1 MTLAARIRYMSRAI
15 AEAMRRILR
24 RQSPQAPL
32 HILGSQRPRRPQR
45 RHDTPHRWRRRAL
58 GLALVLALTTFSA
71 ALLTLVIPQEH
82 AAASRVI
89 TIAPGTDARRIV
101 RTLHEAGVIAH
112 PLPVLAY
119 LTLTGHGARLKA
131 GEYRFPSPI
140 APLDVIRRL
149 VRGEV
154 ITEKITIP
162 EGLNRF
168 EIAALLRQLPIRDAE
183 RALDFTEDA
192 SLIRDL
198 DPQADSLEGY
208 LFPDTYTY
216 TPSTSARDLIARM
229 VRRFREVF
237 TETDRA
243 RAEQLGFTV
252 REIVTLASLIEKEAK
267 LPHERPLISSV
278 FHNRLRRGMRLEC
291 DPTVLYAAL
300 LDGEEDR
307 TIHRSD
313 LARRSPYNTYL
324 YPGLPPGPIASPGRE
339 SLQAALYPAQT
350 EYLYFVVDGTRQDG
364 AHRFARTFAEHQANV
379 ALYRRAQARFARP
392 SP

>member
-1 MTLAARIRYMSRAI
+1 MTILAAFRDLPHAL
-15 AEAMRRILR
+15 AEAMRRILQR
-24 RQSPQAPL
+24 RPSRALLPGVSPQRAHHWRRRRTP
-32 HILGSQRPRRPQR
+32 PR
-45 RHDTPHRWRRRAL
+45 RWRRRAI
-58 GLALVLALTTFSA
+58 GLAFVLALGALGA
-71 ALLTLVIPQEH
+71 ALLTLVTPHEH

-101 RTLHEAGVIAH
+101 RTLHEQGILAH
-112 PLPVLAY
+112 PFPVLAY
-119 LTLTGHGARLKA
+119 LALTDHGARLKA
-131 GEYRFPSPI
+131 GDYRFPSPI
-140 APLDVIRRL
+140 SPLEVLRRL

-168 EIAALLRQLPIRDAE
+168 EIAALLRQLPIPDAE

-192 SLIRDL
+192 TLIRDL
-198 DPQADSLEGY
+198 DPEADSLEGY

-237 TETDRA
+237 TEADRA
-243 RAEQLGFTV
+243 RAQQLGFTV
-252 REIVTLASLIEKEAK
+252 REVVTLASLIEKEAK
-267 LPHERPLISSV
+267 RPEERPLISSV

-291 DPTVLYAAL
+291 DPTILYAAL
-300 LDGEEDR
+300 LDGEDDR

-339 SLQAALYPAQT
+339 ALRAALYPAQT
-350 EYLYFVVDGTRQDG
+350 DYLYFVVDGTRQDG

-379 ALYRRAQARFARP
+379 TLYRQAQARFARP

>member
-1 MTLAARIRYMSRAI
+1 MMIAFRHTLRALTERIR
-15 AEAMRRILR
+15 RIFR
-24 RQSPQAPL
+24 
-32 HILGSQRPRRPQR
+32 RRPQR
-45 RHDTPHRWRRRAL
+45 ALFPVMGHQHVPRVRRRRDPSRRWRRRAL
-58 GLALVLALTTFSA
+58 GLALALTLGAFGAS
-71 ALLTLVIPQEH
+71 LLTLVIPREH
-82 AAASRVI
+82 VAASRVI

-101 RTLHEAGVIAH
+101 RMLQEHGLLAH

-131 GEYRFPSPI
+131 GDYRFPSPI
-140 APLDVIRRL
+140 SPLEVIRRL

-154 ITEKITIP
+154 VTEKITIP

-168 EIAALLRQLPIRDAE
+168 EIAELVRRLPIPDAE
-183 RALDFTEDA
+183 RALEFTEDV

-208 LFPDTYTY
+208 LFPDTYAY
-216 TPSTSARDLIARM
+216 APSTSARDLIARM

-237 TETDRA
+237 TEEDRA
-243 RAEQLGFTV
+243 RARQLGFTV
-252 REIVTLASLIEKEAK
+252 REIVTLASLIEEEAK
-267 LPHERPLISSV
+267 LPEERPIISSV

-300 LDGEEDR
+300 LQGEDDG

-339 SLQAALYPAQT
+339 SLRAALYPAQT
-350 EYLYFVVDGTRQDG
+350 DYLYFVVDGTRQDG

-379 ALYRRAQARFARP
+379 VLYRRAQARSARL